1 VNGDHLV
8 QFAMSSMR
16 TELIE
21 MKNARI
27 GAELVQARE
36 LAEFL
41 SVDVG

>member
-1 VNGDHLV
+1 
-8 QFAMSSMR
+8 MR

-21 MKNARI
+21 TKIARI

-41 SVDVG
+41 STNVGCGSLGVFYSR